1 MIKIEK
7 KMVVGLETDY
17 DLYSKKKEDLKKEKN
32 VEKNTLLDKM
42 KNIDFEEVVVE
53 FTNAMAELD
62 AKYEKKSNFYERIL
76 AECFE
81 DVEVEYPDE
90 DGEVIEENT
99 ETVE

>member
-7 KMVVGLETDY
+7 KLIADLEADY

-53 FTNAMAELD
+53 ITNAMAELD
-62 AKYEKKSNFYERIL
+62 EKYERKSNFYDRIL

-90 DGEVIEENT
+90 EVVDEENT
-99 ETVE
+99 DEVVE